1 MSRKLLV
8 SVGVLLVI
16 GIFAAIFINVGS
28 GEAYQFAG
36 GEITPAKPAAPL
48 ELTDQNGEPFTLDS
62 LKGKVTLVYFGYT
75 TCPDLCP
82 TTLSDFTAVKSALGE
97 DAADIAFVMVT
108 IDPERDSS
116 ARLKEYLGF
125 FDADFIGLRGD
136 EPQTELVKNEYGVV
150 ANRVEYPD
158 SATKY
163 LMDHTSLIYV
173 IDAEGRL
180 RLTYT
185 YGTDPALIVK
195 DMQYLLK

>member
-1 MSRKLLV
+1 MSRKLIV
-8 SVGVLLVI
+8 SIGVLLVI

-36 GEITPAKPAAPL
+36 GEITPARPAAPL
-48 ELTDQNGEPFTLDS
+48 ELTDQNGESFSLDAV
-62 LKGKVTLVYFGYT
+62 KGKVALVYFGYT

-82 TTLSDFTAVKSALGE
+82 TTLSDFTAVKNALGE
-97 DAADIAFVMVT
+97 KAADIAFVMVT

-185 YGTDPALIVK
+185 YGTDPAMIVK